1 MFSKLLTLSRTVIH
15 KLIPY
20 KTIESVE
27 QIESPLSSEMA
38 TALDL
43 WYDMY
48 RNKSPWLAESGM
60 KSIGLDQIVCYEIEK
75 QE

>member
-1 MFSKLLTLSRTVIH
+1 MFSKLLTLIRTVIH

-38 TALDL
+38 CFLLFIVEIKEKTRIKLRVL
-43 WYDMY
+43 TF
-48 RNKSPWLAESGM
+48 PSGGELG
-60 KSIGLDQIVCYEIEK
+60 I
-75 QE
+75 